1 MDKCKWNFKVLNHY
15 VRLTV
20 ENRFIILGYRG
31 ENWKGVSLILI
42 LHFVSKT
49 KCTF

>member
-15 VRLTV
+15 VRLTA

-31 ENWKGVSLILI
+31 ENWKVLVNINFTRCQPIVLM
-42 LHFVSKT
+42 LA
-49 KCTF
+49 